1 MPYQGGFMII
11 LTGWQWVHNMAQQT
25 EHKIL
30 EKISKDEY
38 KYHEKNFDQTDTV
51 KLNQDGAK
59 DSHFRDLITTW
70 NYEGKRVPVPIRWHP
85 HGVIKRIIKQIGSI
99 YRHCNDR
106 SIRIG
111 KDDFDQK
118 ADSSDT

>member
-11 LTGWQWVHNMAQQT
+11 LTGWQWVHNMEQQT

-59 DSHFRDLITTW
+59 GSHFRDLITTW
-70 NYEGKRVPVPIRWHP
+70 NGSMFITEGASI
-85 HGVIKRIIKQIGSI
+85 GRI
-99 YRHCNDR
+99 
-106 SIRIG
+106 
-111 KDDFDQK
+111 
-118 ADSSDT
+118 SSDA